1 MNFFKF
7 LNFPLK
13 FTEIPVSLCFQLA
26 SVTIN
31 FTDNHDYQ
39 AVLYSMV
46 PILPQTLTMQEAKEP
61 RGVGSHS
68 SSSPVPLCHWALDNV
83 FLKTSL
89 VEPSESTPSARAWHG
104 AEFEARLETLPK
116 RLLD

>member
-1 MNFFKF
+1 MG
-7 LNFPLK
+7 
-13 FTEIPVSLCFQLA
+13 
-26 SVTIN
+26 
-31 FTDNHDYQ
+31 
-39 AVLYSMV
+39 
-46 PILPQTLTMQEAKEP
+46 PILPLTLTMHEEAKEP